1 MLFWYSPLTP
11 LTSPMLLLRVTL
23 LLMLLQLL
31 EPIHCWCCWCFFD
44 LHLSPLTSPMQLLLL
59 CLPLVAILLML
70 LHKIIYC
77 YCCCVLYYAPLVAGN
92 VADATIIYPLLDA
105 AVEVKTDNKGILIVS
120 VVMFIKSLHCSNS
133 GFSNESDGCTLS
145 RVNAV
150 KLSGNNNKH
159 RILALQRL

>member
-1 MLFWYSPLTP
+1 MDAADAFSIFTSHPSNLTN
-11 LTSPMLLLRVTL
+11 V
-23 LLMLLQLL
+23 
-31 EPIHCWCCWCFFD
+31 
-44 LHLSPLTSPMQLLLL
+44 QLLLL
-59 CLPLVAILLML
+59 CLPLVAILLMP

-120 VVMFIKSLHCSNS
+120 VVMFITSLSRS
-133 GFSNESDGCTLS
+133 SSSISFSNESDGCTLS